1 MVLEQEEEVVVVEG
15 TSPGKHLFKPGQS
28 GNPKGRPKG
37 SKNRMKA
44 LAEGLIGNNAG
55 KIVKKVIEMALAGDQ
70 ACLKMCMD
78 RIIPAQRAID
88 QDSADRGKQT
98 ININVESMKGL
109 PTIQV
114 KEASPILEGVFESH
128 EN

>member
-1 MVLEQEEEVVVVEG
+1 MVLEEEASAVVVE
-15 TSPGKHLFKPGQS
+15 PAGKHLFKPGQS

-88 QDSADRGKQT
+88 QDANDKGKQV

-109 PTIQV
+109 PQIQIQEV
-114 KEASPILEGVFESH
+114 NPILEGEFVSS
-128 EN
+128 NT